1 MLWGGMEGTLTEAG
15 RATLLAVT
23 ILGVRVHRVGMQETL
38 DCIEGWIRERTP
50 RMVITADANALV
62 LAQDDSEFRHLLATA
77 DLVTPDGFGLLWAA
91 RRCGTPFPERV
102 PGVELVARLA
112 QLSHE
117 HGYRLYFVGAAP
129 GVAQRAAQNLLQ
141 RFPSARIVGIDHGYF
156 TPEQEPEVLTR
167 IRAVQ
172 PDVLLVGMGM
182 PRQEKWIARHKDQL
196 GVPVSVGVGGSFDVY
211 AGVVRR
217 APRWMQR
224 YGLEWLWRL
233 LQDPR
238 KIAKVRNLP
247 RFMWRVWQES
257 RR

>member
-1 MLWGGMEGTLTEAG
+1 MEGALTKVGTEVPP
-15 RATLLAVT
+15 AVS
-23 ILGVRVHRVGMQETL
+23 ILGVRVHRVCMGEALQA
-38 DCIEGWIRERTP
+38 IERWVAERTP

-62 LAQDDSEFRHLLATA
+62 LAQRDEEFRRLLMDA
-77 DLVTPDGFGLLWAA
+77 DLVTPDGAGLLWAA
-91 RRCGTPFPERV
+91 RRLGQPFPERV
-102 PGVELVARLA
+102 PGVELVAQLA
-112 QLSHE
+112 RLSHE
-117 HGYRLYFVGAAP
+117 RGYRLYFLGAAS
-129 GVAQRAAQNLLQ
+129 GVAERAARALLQ
-141 RFPSARIVGIDHGYF
+141 RFPNAQIVGFAHGYLA
-156 TPEQEPEVLTR
+156 PEEEIAVLAH
-167 IRAVQ
+167 IRQVA

-182 PRQEKWIARHKDQL
+182 PRQEKWIARHKQML

-247 RFMWRVWQES
+247 RFVWLVWRES
-257 RR
+257 LTH

>member
-1 MLWGGMEGTLTEAG
+1 MEGALAKVG
-15 RATLLAVT
+15 RGVLPAVT
-23 ILGVRVHRVGMQETL
+23 ILGVRVHRVGMRDAL
-38 DCIEGWIRERTP
+38 RCIERWIAERVP

-62 LAQDDSEFRHLLATA
+62 LAQEDSEFHALLQTA
-77 DLVTPDGFGLLWAA
+77 DLVTPDGAGLLWAA
-91 RRCGTPFPERV
+91 RRLGQPFPERV
-102 PGVELVARLA
+102 PGVELVAQLTR
-112 QLSHE
+112 LSHE

-129 GVAQRAAQNLLQ
+129 GVAQRAAHALLQ
-141 RFPSARIVGIDHGYF
+141 AFPNAQIVGVHHGYF
-156 TPEQEPEVLTR
+156 QPDEEPALLEQ
-167 IRAVQ
+167 IRTAR

-182 PRQEKWIARHKDQL
+182 PRQEKWIARHKDSL

-233 LQDPR
+233 LHDPR

-247 RFMWRVWQES
+247 RFAWQVWRES